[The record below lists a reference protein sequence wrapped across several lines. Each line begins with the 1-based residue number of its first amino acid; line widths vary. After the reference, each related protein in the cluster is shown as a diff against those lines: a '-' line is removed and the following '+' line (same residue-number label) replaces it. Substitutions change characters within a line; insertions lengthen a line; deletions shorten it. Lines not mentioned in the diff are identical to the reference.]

1 MKGKIINGRRRGEK
15 KNRSK
20 MAVNETLLGS
30 TMTNFTLPSPKR
42 HRKYEETGT
51 IHDELRNIQS
61 VIRLTKENIDALNAQ
76 FAGFQHPPL
85 MYIAEYNE
93 LTSKLHEF
101 KAREQELIER
111 VSAATASN
119 GRQSPGGHELE
130 DCSDAE
136 LPPHLKTGF
145 VSDGGGIGHHH
156 GQQQQIHHQQAP
168 GPPLIAIPP
177 PPRSPLKSV
186 VRAYLP
192 NEQRTI
198 VQVKPGQTVREALS
212 KAMKL
217 RKLDPSTCAVYRCT
231 QPEVKVQWDADIA
244 SVEGG
249 EIRVKLKD
257 NFSATTSISH
267 NFVRKTFFSLA
278 YCESCRRLL
287 FQGFYC
293 RTCGYRFH
301 QRCAAAVPPL
311 CNPAHV
317 AENNLLQM
325 LISCPEGPEM
335 YSAGLTYPSTFQPI
349 QIPRRHPPPLAQRE
363 RSTSAPNVCYNMVG
377 NQGGIDTAL
386 EDWSYRIKA
395 HNIAATEAGLIS
407 LTRLVQNGGGR
418 SNNNNKGLNGIR
430 EEQHENQPPEPQQQQ
445 QQAHVAGRH
454 AWALPFT
461 NLAIGLTLP
470 TLTNFMGGGGSGG
483 NGGAPPTLSG
493 LGGASSPGSSPTK
506 PSHSHSAQASP
517 TNTLRP
523 WRPRARSADESSKKV
538 RASRESI
545 EDWEIPADEILIGP
559 RIGSGSFGTVY
570 RGHWHGPVAVKT
582 LNVKDPTPA
591 QLQAFKNEVAVLR
604 KTRHVFFQIN
614 RQHTSFNRAIF
625 PDRHVNILL
634 FMGCVSKPQLAIVT
648 QWCEG
653 SSLYKHLHVLE
664 TKFELLTLIETARQT
679 AQGMDYLHAKNIIHR
694 DLKSNN
700 IFLHDDLTVKIG
712 DFGLAT
718 VKTRWSGS
726 HQFQQP
732 SGSILWMAPEVIRMK
747 DENPY
752 SFQSDVYAFGV
763 VLYELFS
770 GQLPYSHIS
779 NKDQILFMV
788 GRGFLR
794 PDLSHIRSDT
804 PKALRRLLESSIK
817 FTREERPL
825 FRQILVSL
833 ESLSRSLPKIHRS
846 ASEPTLSG
854 SHFQSEDIYFAYA
867 LPKTPMNAQFGAF
880 PLFNTGG
887 VI

>member
-1 MKGKIINGRRRGEK
+1 MEEEGGEK

-145 VSDGGGIGHHH
+145 GPDGGGHHH
-156 GQQQQIHHQQAP
+156 GHQQQQIHHQQQAP

-317 AENNLLQM
+317 AENTLLQM
-325 LISCPEGPEM
+325 LISCPEGPVP
-335 YSAGLTYPSTFQPI
+335 YPYTAGLTYPPTFQPM

-395 HNIAATEAGLIS
+395 HNLAAT
-407 LTRLVQNGGGR
+407 V
-418 SNNNNKGLNGIR
+418 
-430 EEQHENQPPEPQQQQ
+430 
-445 QQAHVAGRH
+445 
-454 AWALPFT
+454 
-461 NLAIGLTLP
+461 
-470 TLTNFMGGGGSGG
+470 TNFMGGGGSGG

-604 KTRHVFFQIN
+604 KT
-614 RQHTSFNRAIF
+614 
-625 PDRHVNILL
+625 RHVNILL

-794 PDLSHIRSDT
+794 PDLSHVRSDT